1 MKGSTRVIFIIMTV
15 IMLTACRSATLDEA
29 IKEQI
34 PFNVEQVIHTEII
47 KDGAIVLYTT
57 NQQNEFKSFLALT
70 VAYMKGNNKQGWE
83 NVGHNHWEY
92 EENQNMTTHVD
103 EFYDYDEKGKLL
115 KKISVM
121 YGEINNKQIEEIQLY
136 NETQIPT
143 KADIMNIND
152 ERYYFKFGK
161 YEMVRGLGTGGE
173 VIEENKIKHH

>member
-15 IMLTACRSATLDEA
+15 IMLTACKSATLDEA

-92 EENQNMTTHVD
+92 GENQNMTTHFD
-103 EFYDYDEKGKLL
+103 EFYNYDKKGKLL
-115 KKISVM
+115 KKISVL
-121 YGEINNKQIEEIQLY
+121 YGEINN
-136 NETQIPT
+136 TQIKEVELSNQTQVLT
-143 KADIMNIND
+143 KADILTINNK
-152 ERYYFKFGK
+152 RYYFKLGT
-161 YEMVRGLGTGGE
+161 YGVVRGLGTGGE
-173 VIEENKIKHH
+173 VIEEYKQN